1 MAETKK
7 QKFVIIDGNAL
18 LHRAWHAL
26 PPLTTKAGEVVSA
39 VYGFALILLKV
50 LKEIRPEYV
59 VVAFDRKAPTFRHKE
74 FKEYKAKRVKQ
85 PQELY
90 DQIKHVKELLG
101 AFNIPF
107 YEKDGYEAD
116 DIIGTVTQLTTH
128 NSQLTT
134 LIVTGDLDALQLVG
148 KNTQV
153 YTLRKGIT
161 DTVIYDEKKVLE
173 RYGLSPQQLIDFK
186 ALRGDPSDNIP
197 GVRGIGE
204 KTALTL
210 IKTYGS
216 LEKVYQNIN
225 KIKEK
230 TRQLLLKYRKD
241 AILSK
246 KLVTIVRK
254 VPFKFELED
263 ARWPGVS
270 HDKTVDLFRQLEF
283 KSLLKQVALL
293 QEAGK
298 NITKKETETRVK
310 YYIVDDSK
318 KFNQFLR
325 VLKQQKAFAL
335 DTETTDLNPSR
346 AETLGISFSWGEKEA
361 YYLPISSLKSKILNL
376 KSILEDPNIKKYGHN
391 FKCDIEVLASL
402 GIDLKGVS
410 FDTMIASY
418 ILNPGSRAHDL
429 DTLIFNH
436 FGYERPK
443 LEPPQHSCEDADFI
457 WRLVNILSSQ
467 IREKDLLPL
476 FQKIEMPLILVLAR
490 MEATG
495 IKINTNLLK
504 KLSRET
510 AQKLAQIESQI
521 YELAGTKFNIVSPQ
535 QLRRVLFEKLKIPTE
550 GIKKG
555 KTGFSTAVVELEKL
569 KAQHPIINL
578 IFQYRKLFKL
588 KTTYL
593 DALPELVNPKTGRI
607 HTSFNQTITAT
618 GRLSSSNPN
627 LQNIPARTELG
638 RKIRQ
643 AFITQ
648 KGFKFLSADYSQI
661 DLRIVASIA
670 NDKKMIDAFKRDEDI
685 HRQIAAE
692 INEVNPDKVTPE
704 MRQDAK
710 TISFGLIYGMSPYGF
725 AQATG
730 MAQDRAQE
738 FMEKYFKLHPA
749 IKEYMNKTITKARKY
764 GYVATLFGR
773 KRWLPEINSGVTP
786 VRRAAERM
794 AVNLPIQGTTA
805 DLIKIAMIEI
815 DSQLITCNFPLRM
828 LLQVHDELLFEVPED
843 KIKEVAEEIKEIME
857 NPPIKLKVPIKVNM
871 LVGDNWG
878 ELKKIW

>member
-7 QKFVIIDGNAL
+7 QKFVVIDGNAL

-26 PPLTTKAGEVVSA
+26 PPLTTKAGQVVSA

-50 LKEIRPEYV
+50 LREIRPEYV

-116 DIIGTVTQLTTH
+116 DIIGTVVARIKAKVL
-128 NSQLTT
+128 N
-134 LIVTGDLDALQLVG
+134 LIVTGDLDALQLVD

-173 RYGLSPQQLIDFK
+173 RYGLGPEQLIDFK

-230 TRQLLLKYRKD
+230 TRQLLLKHKKD
-241 AILSK
+241 AMFSK
-246 KLVTIVRK
+246 KLVVRK

-270 HDKTVDLFRQLEF
+270 RDKVVDLFRQLEF

-298 NITKKETETRVK
+298 DITKKETEIKVE
-310 YYIVDDSK
+310 YHIVDDSK

-335 DTETTDLNPSR
+335 DTETTELNPFG
-346 AETLGISFSWGEKEA
+346 AEILGISFSWEGKEA
-361 YYLPISSLKSKILNL
+361 YYIPISSLKSKILNL

-391 FKCDIEVLASL
+391 FKFDIEVLANL
-402 GIDLKGVS
+402 GINLKGVS

-436 FGYERPK
+436 FGYERSK

-467 IREKDLLPL
+467 IKKKDLLSL
-476 FQKIEMPLILVLAR
+476 LQKIEMPLIPVLAR
-490 MEATG
+490 MEANG
-495 IKINTNLLK
+495 IKVNIKLLK

-521 YELAGTKFNIVSPQ
+521 YKLAGTKFNIASPQ

-555 KTGFSTAVVELEKL
+555 KTGFSTAVAELEKL
-569 KAQHPIINL
+569 KAQHPIINF
-578 IFQYRKLFKL
+578 IFQYRELFKL

-643 AFITQ
+643 AFVAQ
-648 KGFKFLSADYSQI
+648 KGFKFFSADYSQI
-661 DLRIVASIA
+661 DLRIIASVAD
-670 NDKKMIDAFKRDEDI
+670 DKKMIDTFKRDEDI

-692 INEVNPDKVTPE
+692 INDVELDEVTPQ
-704 MRQDAK
+704 MRQDIK

-730 MAQDRAQE
+730 MTQDGAQE

-794 AVNLPIQGTTA
+794 AINLPIQGTTA
-805 DLIKIAMIEI
+805 DLIKIAMIAI
-815 DSQLITCNFPLRM
+815 DPSFKL
-828 LLQVHDELLFEVPED
+828 LLQVHDELLFEVPEN
-843 KIKEVAEEIKEIME
+843 KIKEVAEDIKEIME

-878 ELKKIW
+878 ELTSL